1 MGLFSD
7 LKVLYHM
14 AVRPVRGKDHATRME
29 NFYGGQAADYD
40 DFRKRLLRGREELW
54 SRLGVNDGGI
64 NDGEVWLDMGG
75 GTGSNLEY
83 FGENIKR
90 LKKVYVVDLAGS
102 LLKMAEKRA
111 RDRGWNNVAVAEAD
125 ATKFVPEE
133 RQVDVITF
141 SYSLTMI
148 PDWFAAIQHAE
159 TLLRPGGRI
168 GVVDFYVSRK
178 HPEEGFQKHGWPTRA
193 FWPNWFAADN
203 VFPSPDHVPFLHR
216 MFEPVVFEEYKT
228 RIPWFPVPFF
238 KMPYYVFVGKKT

>member
-14 AVRPVRGKDHATRME
+14 AVRPVRGKDHAARME

-40 DFRKRLLRGREELW
+40 DFRKRLLRGRSELW
-54 SRLGVNDGGI
+54 SRLGVNDGEI
-64 NDGEVWLDMGG
+64 WLDMGG

-83 FGENIKR
+83 FGENMAR

-102 LLKMAEKRA
+102 LLNMAEKRA
-111 RDRGWNNVAVAEAD
+111 RDHGWNNVATAEAD
-125 ATKFVPEE
+125 ATKFVPDEQ
-133 RQVDVITF
+133 QVDVITF

-159 TLLRPGGRI
+159 TLLKPGGRI

-178 HPEEGFQKHGWPTRA
+178 HPDEGFQKHGWPTRT

-203 VFPSPDHVPFLHR
+203 VFPSSDHVPFLHR
-216 MFEPVVFEEYKT
+216 VFEPVVLEECKT
-228 RIPWFPVPFF
+228 RIPWFPIPFF
-238 KMPYYVFVGKKT
+238 KMPYYIFVGKKREK